1 MKEIMSKR
9 PINKINQEQP
19 LLFDFEDES
28 EHEAIDFRYLIT
40 SYGADYPVDSLMKR
54 IADKV
59 IFVPPFQRKFV
70 WSLNEA
76 SKFVES
82 LILGLPVPG
91 IFLSKEKET
100 NRLLIVDG
108 QQRLLTLYQF
118 YKGYFDNLPFKLQ
131 NVQEDLIGKS
141 YRTLK
146 PSDRI
151 RLDDSILHATIVR
164 QDEPDDN
171 DSSVYQIFERLN
183 SGGRALKPQEIRA
196 CIYYGE
202 FNELLNSLV
211 NHQSWRLIFGKN
223 PDQRL
228 KEQELVLRFF
238 SLLFYR
244 DQYEKPL
251 KGFLNMVMNK
261 NRNCEEYSQ
270 EKLTEIFTKTFDF
283 IAGSLKSRPFRI
295 KRNLN
300 LGAFDAI
307 STGVAERL
315 LISEIKDQVAFQNAY
330 AELIEDTDF
339 IQVVQGGTS
348 DEKNIETRVNMAVDA
363 FKNIK

>member
-1 MKEIMSKR
+1 MSQR

-19 LLFDFEDES
+19 LLFNFEDES
-28 EHEAIDFRYLIT
+28 EHEAIDFRYVIT

-59 IFVPPFQRKFV
+59 IFVPPFQRNFV

-100 NRLLIVDG
+100 NKLLIVDG

-118 YKGYFDNLPFKLQ
+118 YKGFFNGQSFKLQ
-131 NVQEDLIGKS
+131 NVQEDLIGKT

-202 FNELLNSLV
+202 FNELLNYLIT
-211 NHQSWRLIFGKN
+211 HQSWRQIFGKQ
-223 PDQRL
+223 PDPRL

-244 DQYEKPL
+244 DEYEKPL

-261 NRNCEEYSQ
+261 NRNCEEHSK
-270 EKLTEIFTKTFDF
+270 EELTEIFKKTFDF
-283 IAGSLKSRPFRI
+283 IVKALNPRPFRI

-300 LGAFDAI
+300 LGAYDSI
-307 STGVAERL
+307 STGIAERL
-315 LISEIKDQVAFQNAY
+315 LKSEVKDQKSFQKAY
-330 AELIEDTDF
+330 SELIENPDF

-348 DEKNIETRVNMAVDA
+348 DEKNIEKRLKMAIDA
-363 FKNIK
+363 FSNIK